1 MNFTFLT
8 RCYRPDNIDKVKQSI
23 SSVFNNAVHT
33 YRHIILVDL
42 THGTDR
48 HLFDGFADQHT
59 SIFYVE
65 GKNDNDSQ
73 CTEGMDRTL
82 AQLEPVCE
90 NDYIYIL
97 DDDNLLHPDFLSIAD
112 DCDGADAVVFRIIGR
127 PTLGTSEIMFTY
139 PVGHI
144 DWANY
149 VTKLA
154 TMKRIKVYH
163 LDGPRRC
170 EDGVFLDHMKREN
183 CTIKF
188 VNKEIAWYNRLR

>member
-8 RCYRPDNIDKVKQSI
+8 RCSRPDNIDKVKKSI
-23 SSVFNNAVHT
+23 ADVFTGVPQT
-33 YRHIILVDL
+33 YRHIILADL

-48 HLFDGFADQHT
+48 QLFDGFRDDHT
-59 SIFYVE
+59 SVFYVE
-65 GKNDNDSQ
+65 GKNADDSQ

-82 AQLEPVCE
+82 AQLEPIGE
-90 NDYIYIL
+90 DYIYIL
-97 DDDNLLHPDFLSIAD
+97 DDDNLLHPEFLNIVE
-112 DCDGADAVVFRIIGR
+112 DCDGSDAVVFRIVGR
-127 PTLGTSEIMFTY
+127 PTLGTSEIMFIY

-149 VTKLA
+149 VTKLE

-170 EDGVFLDHMKREN
+170 EDGVFFDHLKREN

-188 VNKEIAWYNRLR
+188 VNKEIAYYNALR